1 MPVPDANSGTSLQ
14 SPDRLTVHQ
23 MSADSTDCNDISSP
37 RDKGHGHKQ
46 PLRFRI
52 LNNDISSHKSSN
64 SSFDITPSR
73 GLDHI
78 DHQSRSLLKY
88 FSEKVAPAMGPFNT
102 VFNGYRD
109 LILPLSEQDQTVKS
123 AVLAAAASH
132 ISLKHCEWKPLASKY
147 RMAAIRGLNQ
157 RSTAEYPNK
166 SIDYSSLST
175 MVLLLVEQMIIVGTD
190 FHILLR
196 MMKSFIE
203 SQQCSDLAE
212 TEPLGTFLM
221 QQIRKMSLYAGPLVM
236 GLSAAK
242 SLENMSNKDLDF
254 LFSCLKI
261 HPEYSSFIFKLANL
275 IRTAAQIYLSRATNM
290 PNQVIKEL
298 VQQFL
303 ADTASYNATSPGG
316 HILIWPFF
324 IVGAECSSE
333 QDREFV
339 TMQLQ
344 NLWDCTGF
352 GSPLYAIKLL
362 GDIWQ
367 EPPGT
372 NWTQTLVDKVEGFIM

>member
-1 MPVPDANSGTSLQ
+1 
-14 SPDRLTVHQ
+14 
-23 MSADSTDCNDISSP
+23 
-37 RDKGHGHKQ
+37 
-46 PLRFRI
+46 
-52 LNNDISSHKSSN
+52 
-64 SSFDITPSR
+64 
-73 GLDHI
+73 
-78 DHQSRSLLKY
+78 
-88 FSEKVAPAMGPFNT
+88 MGPFNT

-221 QQIRKMSLYAGPLVM
+221 QQIRKYSQPSHKPFNPFKPYAYSYITGCLYM
-236 GLSAAK
+236 
-242 SLENMSNKDLDF
+242 
-254 LFSCLKI
+254 
-261 HPEYSSFIFKLANL
+261 
-275 IRTAAQIYLSRATNM
+275 
-290 PNQVIKEL
+290 
-298 VQQFL
+298 
-303 ADTASYNATSPGG
+303 
-316 HILIWPFF
+316 
-324 IVGAECSSE
+324 
-333 QDREFV
+333 QD
-339 TMQLQ
+339 
-344 NLWDCTGF
+344 
-352 GSPLYAIKLL
+352 P
-362 GDIWQ
+362 
-367 EPPGT
+367 
-372 NWTQTLVDKVEGFIM
+372 